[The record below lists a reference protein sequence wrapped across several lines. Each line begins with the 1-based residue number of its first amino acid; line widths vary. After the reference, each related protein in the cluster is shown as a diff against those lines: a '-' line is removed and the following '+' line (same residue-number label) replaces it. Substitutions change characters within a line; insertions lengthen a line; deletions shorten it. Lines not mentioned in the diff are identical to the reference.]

1 MKSKI
6 KAVLFIVTAVLTI
19 ASGSLSAGL
28 TADNGKPSTPR
39 TDGSMGIWAG

>member
-1 MKSKI
+1 MKFRI

-19 ASGSLSAGL
+19 ASGSLNVGL

-39 TDGSMGIWAG
+39 TDGSMSIWAG